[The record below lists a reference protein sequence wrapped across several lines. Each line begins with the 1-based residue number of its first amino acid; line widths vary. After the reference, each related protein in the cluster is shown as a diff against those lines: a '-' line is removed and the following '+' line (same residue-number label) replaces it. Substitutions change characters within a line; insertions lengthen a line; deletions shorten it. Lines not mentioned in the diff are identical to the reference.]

1 MVGTAWTAF
10 VIYGS
15 LVPLEYH
22 PMPLAEAVARFR
34 AMQLP
39 HVGLSMGVDWATNVL
54 LFVPWSFFWMGA
66 LTADRSRRTQTLTAL
81 ALLPLAFGLSV
92 GVEFAQTWFRR
103 TPSSYD
109 IAAETLGAVGGAALY
124 LAVGDR
130 TIWWFRQYSSRRE
143 KRSQVEWLLLTY
155 GIGLAI
161 YALMPLDLTL
171 NPLDLYHKYR
181 AGQVLVV
188 PFAYRYQDAAAQLYQ
203 SFADIVQFVPV
214 GAWIVL
220 TQRRRW
226 PAWSPLTLGAAGTAL
241 VAAAIEFGQLLVLSR
256 FTDVTDILLGA
267 AGGAVGGWLAGRH
280 DARAAA
286 GRAAEGVYRGP
297 RVPLWLAGIAGYSA
311 FLALGFWFPFDLT
324 ADRHLIAAR
333 TATFFRTP
341 FEALYLGPEFNALT
355 QMLVRVLLFA
365 PLGMLWGRVARFG
378 TSIGAQRGIALFG
391 IAYGIVLAFGIEAA
405 EILMPS
411 KVADFTEVLLCA
423 IGLVGGFAIA
433 WSLTVAGP
441 REDQPL
447 ATTAGRDA

>member
-1 MVGTAWTAF
+1 
-10 VIYGS
+10 
-15 LVPLEYH
+15 
-22 PMPLAEAVARFR
+22 
-34 AMQLP
+34 
-39 HVGLSMGVDWATNVL
+39 
-54 LFVPWSFFWMGA
+54 
-66 LTADRSRRTQTLTAL
+66 
-81 ALLPLAFGLSV
+81 
-92 GVEFAQTWFRR
+92 
-103 TPSSYD
+103 
-109 IAAETLGAVGGAALY
+109 
-124 LAVGDR
+124 
-130 TIWWFRQYSSRRE
+130 
-143 KRSQVEWLLLTY
+143 
-155 GIGLAI
+155 
-161 YALMPLDLTL
+161 
-171 NPLDLYHKYR
+171 
-181 AGQVLVV
+181 
-188 PFAYRYQDAAAQLYQ
+188 
-203 SFADIVQFVPV
+203 
-214 GAWIVL
+214 
-220 TQRRRW
+220 
-226 PAWSPLTLGAAGTAL
+226 
-241 VAAAIEFGQLLVLSR
+241 
-256 FTDVTDILLGA
+256 
-267 AGGAVGGWLAGRH
+267 VGGWLAGRH